1 MPASGEGDSCCKNE
15 STSEPRVR
23 AQMLP
28 EQLHSEKGTKCRLD
42 VESSS
47 TSSRHLVP
55 FPEQLHSEKGT
66 KCRLDVEED
75 SGAGRG
81 DVVNPPVPEQG
92 GGRRTSKAAEGQG
105 HPRHSAYVGKGHGL
119 AVVRDPGLQKLW
131 S

>member
-1 MPASGEGDSCCKNE
+1 MSASGEGDSCCKNE

-23 AQMLP
+23 AQML
-28 EQLHSEKGTKCRLD
+28 
-42 VESSS
+42 
-47 TSSRHLVP
+47 
-55 FPEQLHSEKGT
+55 PEQLHSEKGT